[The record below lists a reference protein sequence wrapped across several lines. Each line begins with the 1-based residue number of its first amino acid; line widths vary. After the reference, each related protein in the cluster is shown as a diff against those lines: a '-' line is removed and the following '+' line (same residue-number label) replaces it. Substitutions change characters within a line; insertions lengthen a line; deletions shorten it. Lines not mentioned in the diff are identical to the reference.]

1 MVDLLW
7 TSLALVLV
15 LEGLLPLVAPR
26 VWRDAFRRLTEL
38 SDGQLRFV
46 GLAALATGLAA
57 LFWAVMLATFPDVGG
72 AAYGALL
79 VTTVAAGLAALAST
93 AIATHLLSGPSI
105 VATSEG
111 SSGGGRLSTQ

>member
-38 SDGQLRFV
+38 TDGQLRFV
-46 GLAALATGLAA
+46 GLAAIATG
-57 LFWAVMLATFPDVGG
+57 MI
-72 AAYGALL
+72 ALL
-79 VTTVAAGLAALAST
+79 
-93 AIATHLLSGPSI
+93 LLQN
-105 VATSEG
+105 A
-111 SSGGGRLSTQ
+111 